1 MKLDNKGFGS
11 CEKGIKEAVCIDTNR
26 VYDSCADKD
35 CLSDLRLLFTERAQ
49 CVIDAATSIKVRGAQ
64 VINTIINV
72 DPVQFNRGCYSV
84 DITYFFRVYIDV
96 CTAAGVS
103 PQTVSGLTSFSKK
116 CILFGSEGNVKVFT
130 SDSSNEHC
138 GNPLGYNSTAPRA
151 KVQVVDPITLDARL
165 CKVSEC
171 RCCCCMPEC
180 GIPECIC
187 ASFDGDF
194 AHGGGQNAVVVTLGL
209 FSIVQLERDVQM
221 LIPAY
226 DFCVPTKE
234 CCIDSPDPCDTFKR
248 INFPVEEFFPPHCKA
263 DLKK

>member
-1 MKLDNKGFGS
+1 MDNKSFGS
-11 CEKGIKEAVCIDTNR
+11 CDRGIKEAVCIDTNR

-35 CLSDLRLLFTERAQ
+35 CLSDLRLMFTDRAQ
-49 CVIDAATSIKVRGAQ
+49 CVIDEATSIRVRGAE
-64 VINTIINV
+64 VINTTISV

-96 CTAAGVS
+96 CVANGLPA
-103 PQTVSGLTSFSKK
+103 QTVSGLTTFSKK
-116 CILFGSEGNVKVFT
+116 CILYGSEGNVKVFT
-130 SDSSNEHC
+130 SDKSGEKC
-138 GNPLGYNSTAPRA
+138 GHLLGYNSTAPRA

-165 CKVSEC
+165 VKEC
-171 RCCCCMPEC
+171 DCHAFCCVPEC

-187 ASFDGDF
+187 GIFEGDF
-194 AHGGGQNAVVVTLGL
+194 SHDRGKNAVVVTLGL

-234 CCIDSPDPCDTFKR
+234 CCVDSPDPCDTFKR
-248 INFPVEEFFPPHCKA
+248 ISFPVEEFFPPHCKA